1 MTCQEVAIIQERDD
15 DGGSDQARREVEG
28 GEKWLDAKYASWR
41 RSQQDSDVKKE
52 TKRNQG
58 WLWSELIK
66 GRIVIQ

>member
-1 MTCQEVAIIQERDD
+1 MAIIQERDD
-15 DGGSDQARREVEG
+15 DGGSDQARRGRG
-28 GEKWLDAKYASWR
+28 GEKWLDAKYTFWR

-52 TKRNQG
+52 TKKSQG

>member
-1 MTCQEVAIIQERDD
+1 MTCQEVMAIIQERDD
-15 DGGSDQARREVEG
+15 DGGSDQARRGGG
-28 GEKWLDAKYASWR
+28 GEKWLDAKYTFWR

-52 TKRNQG
+52 TKKSQG